1 MVLTVNTSPIVVTA
15 VDEVAS
21 GEESELRVGEVISI
35 AIVVVV
41 AAVKARLEPDAASDP
56 DHLQLGVCESFF
68 PGVAD
73 LHVSDVFSLDSH

>member
-21 GEESELRVGEVISI
+21 DEEYELRVGEVSI

-41 AAVKARLEPDAASDP
+41 AAVKARLGPDAASDP

-73 LHVSDVFSLDSH
+73 LHVSYVFALDSH

>member
-1 MVLTVNTSPIVVTA
+1 MVPTVNTSPIVVTA

-21 GEESELRVGEVISI
+21 GEESELRVGEVSI

-41 AAVKARLEPDAASDP
+41 AAVKARLGPDAAPDP
-56 DHLQLGVCESFF
+56 DRLQLGVCESFF

-73 LHVSDVFSLDSH
+73 LNVSYVFALDSH